1 MSMLQPDTHVLF
13 IGDSITDAGRDRSD
27 PDHLGGGYAA
37 LVAAYAQNPT
47 ADQLAKVRFANRGIS
62 GNRVRDLRARW
73 QTDCLDLAPD
83 VVSIMIG
90 INDTWR
96 RYDSGDATSVDD
108 FARDYDEI
116 LSRTRD
122 NVAALLL
129 VEPFLLPVRPEQH
142 GWREDLDPKIAVV
155 HTLAERYSATLVPL
169 DTLLTQAAG
178 DVGPAALAGDGV
190 HPTPEGHA
198 LIARHWL
205 AAAGAEVTAD

>member
-1 MSMLQPDTHVLF
+1 MSLLQTDTRVLF

-37 LVAAYAQNPT
+37 LVAAYARNPT
-47 ADQLAKVRFANRGIS
+47 GDGQGTVTFHNRGIS
-62 GNRVRDLRARW
+62 GDRVRDLRARW

-83 VVSIMIG
+83 VLSIMIG

-96 RYDSGDATSVDD
+96 RYDNGDPTSADD

-116 LSRTRD
+116 LNQTRD
-122 NVAALLL
+122 RVASLLL
-129 VEPFLLPVRPEQH
+129 VEPFLLPVRSEQH
-142 GWREDLDPKIAVV
+142 SWREDLEEKIAVV
-155 HTLAERYSATLVPL
+155 HKLAEQYAATLVPL
-169 DTLLTQAAG
+169 DTLLTEAARDNG
-178 DVGPAALAGDGV
+178 AAALAGDGV

-205 AAAGAEVTAD
+205 AAAGVEVTAG